1 MKGFLVMDH
10 VIDCLSIELNAR
22 PLLRYE
28 WEYVEFFVISF
39 PEV

>member
-1 MKGFLVMDH
+1 MDH

-28 WEYVEFFVISF
+28 WEYVEYVISF